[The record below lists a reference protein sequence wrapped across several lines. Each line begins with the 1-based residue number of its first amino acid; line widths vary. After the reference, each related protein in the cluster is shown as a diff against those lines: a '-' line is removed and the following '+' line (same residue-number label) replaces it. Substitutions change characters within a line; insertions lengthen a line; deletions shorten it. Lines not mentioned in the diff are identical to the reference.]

1 MSSSVLM
8 PISERMYKSRL
19 HTWGLDKKKKE
30 HEMLDLVR
38 QGLSHGGADKD
49 KVFVVRGKEVTLAD
63 ALHYFNR
70 KGIKDPASL
79 LESNGDLRMQRED
92 SSPEDFDVQTPLS
105 SRGDILDVA
114 NPLSDSDYDMPQ
126 SPDMTLVSLNPERI
140 EYLKSADLASERL
153 HRLVQDLRFGR
164 LEPLPPFRNI
174 SVEAHISNDRPSDP
188 DSGRY
193 FDAIYAQAQ
202 IHYRELFQ
210 KRNVKLNSD
219 ESTWSVTSD
228 SPSDH
233 FYYLMYHGYS
243 YLWND
248 QKRAAFDNFHKAFD
262 MIEHLLLEGHSGF
275 LIYIFDLIIR
285 HDGTGYE
292 EPLLLM
298 LHQLTQLSEV
308 VFKNKTNP
316 IYLISSWLLNAP
328 PDVSK
333 SWIALSTMR
342 KLLDF
347 FQDSIGYFHG
357 ETVTL
362 LQTFATGL
370 LNKKLYREAAVRF
383 QQLVD
388 ALSLTRSRN
397 CYEVAY
403 AYRSTSEAYFYLGDY
418 RSALSAL
425 NMALEHSRGIP
436 WPEEREIHV
445 RCLRALA
452 EISNAVNRRDEAM
465 ASIGYVV
472 EICAAVFGPE
482 HAFTNRARMHQKSLR
497 KGESLRDGALPPMV
511 YRLGRGGNAA
521 LHVWTT
527 RSSPTRLQT

>member
-1 MSSSVLM
+1 
-8 PISERMYKSRL
+8 
-19 HTWGLDKKKKE
+19 
-30 HEMLDLVR
+30 MLDLVR

-49 KVFVVRGKEVTLAD
+49 KVFIVRGKEVTLAD

-79 LESNGDLRMQRED
+79 LESNGELRMQRDD
-92 SSPEDFDVQTPLS
+92 SSPEDYDVQTPLS
-105 SRGDILDVA
+105 SRGDILDVS

-140 EYLKSADLASERL
+140 EYLKSADLATERL
-153 HRLVQDLRFGR
+153 HRLAQDLCFGV

-174 SVEAHISNDRPSDP
+174 SVEAHISNEKPSDP

-202 IHYRELFQ
+202 IHYRELFAT
-210 KRNVKLNSD
+210 RDEKLNSA
-219 ESTWSVTSD
+219 ETAWSVTSD
-228 SPSDH
+228 SASDH
-233 FYYLMYHGYS
+233 FYYLMYQGYS

-248 QKRAAFDNFHKAFD
+248 QKRAAFENFQKAFD
-262 MIEHLLLEGHSGF
+262 MIERLLLEGHSGF

-298 LHQLTQLSEV
+298 LQQLTQLSEI
-308 VFKNKTNP
+308 VFDNKTNP

-357 ETVTL
+357 ETIAL

-388 ALSLTRSRN
+388 ALGLTRSRN
-397 CYEVAY
+397 SYEVAY

-418 RSALSAL
+418 RASLQALS
-425 NMALEHSRGIP
+425 MAIEHSRGIP
-436 WPEEREIHV
+436 WQEEREIHV

-452 EISNAVNRRDEAM
+452 EISNAVNRREEAM
-465 ASIGYVV
+465 TSISYVV

-482 HAFTNRARMHQKSLR
+482 HTFTNRARMHQKSMR
-497 KGESLRDGALPPMV
+497 KGEVLRDGALPPMV